1 MMEALVDEYFYY
13 LKFDKH
19 VSENTLLSYKRDIL
33 KYTDYMNSL
42 NISLTDS
49 CSSTTVLDYLLSMQK
64 QGKSAATVSRNLA
77 ALRSLYHFM
86 INRRY
91 ISSNPTE
98 NIHGIKAEKKLPSV
112 LTEFEVERLLDQPGH
127 KDFKG
132 CRDRAMLELLYAT
145 GMRVSELISVKI
157 SDLELN
163 VGYINCMHRG
173 QNRVIPIY
181 AAAKEAIR
189 LYMDKWRSRLPEIHD
204 EDILFLNQNGYKLS
218 RQGFWKIIKQYKDSA
233 KIQGELTPHTLRHS
247 FAIHLL
253 EHGAD
258 LKSIQEM
265 LGHSDI
271 ASMQIYERIIKNKLG
286 DTYRKAHPRAG
297 K

>member
-1 MMEALVDEYFYY
+1 MNAMIDEYFNY
-13 LKFDKH
+13 LEFDKR
-19 VSENTLLSYKRDIL
+19 VSENTLLSYKRDII
-33 KYTDYMNSL
+33 KYTDYMDSL
-42 NISLTDS
+42 SLSITDG
-49 CSSTTVLDYLLSMQK
+49 CSGTTVLDYLLSMQK
-64 QGKSAATVSRNLA
+64 QGKSASTVSRSLA

-86 INRRY
+86 LKRRY
-91 ISSNPTE
+91 ISSDPTE

-112 LTEFEVERLLDQPGH
+112 LTEQEVERLLDQPGH

-132 CRDRAMLELLYAT
+132 CRDSAMLELLYAT
-145 GMRVSELISVKI
+145 GMRVSELISVKL

-163 VGYINCMHRG
+163 VGYINCMHNG

-181 AAAKEAIR
+181 SAAKDAIR

-204 EDILFLNQNGYKLS
+204 KEILFLNQNGYKLS
-218 RQGFWKIIKQYKDSA
+218 RQGFWKIIKQYKVPA
-233 KIQGELTPHTLRHS
+233 GIRGELTPHTLRHS

-258 LKSIQEM
+258 LKSLQEM

-271 ASMQIYERIIKNKLG
+271 ASMHIYERIIKNKLG
-286 DTYRKAHPRAG
+286 DTYKKAHPRAR

>member
-1 MMEALVDEYFYY
+1 
-13 LKFDKH
+13 
-19 VSENTLLSYKRDIL
+19 
-33 KYTDYMNSL
+33 
-42 NISLTDS
+42 
-49 CSSTTVLDYLLSMQK
+49 
-64 QGKSAATVSRNLA
+64 
-77 ALRSLYHFM
+77 
-86 INRRY
+86 
-91 ISSNPTE
+91 
-98 NIHGIKAEKKLPSV
+98 
-112 LTEFEVERLLDQPGH
+112 
-127 KDFKG
+127 
-132 CRDRAMLELLYAT
+132 
-145 GMRVSELISVKI
+145 
-157 SDLELN
+157 
-163 VGYINCMHRG
+163 
-173 QNRVIPIY
+173 
-181 AAAKEAIR
+181 
-189 LYMDKWRSRLPEIHD
+189 MDKWRSRLPEIHD

-253 EHGAD
+253 EPGAD